1 MSGASDLLPRVKA
14 EILRTGYPT
23 QVRLADSLQRESWGI
38 VHSPA
43 YLDDVEGI
51 SREYDLRA
59 YRQWTVAGTSPP
71 FLIGVYLIIE
81 CKKSD
86 KPWVFFTTEETHDRG
101 RLGELIRGSVADKN
115 VFTTRNSP
123 AAYLTDDDLRS
134 FHHYFRVPRL
144 AHSYFEPFKG
154 KDPRE
159 AAPTIFGALLS
170 CTKPTLFLHKDR
182 PMERWLRIHYPVVV
196 FDGQLLDA
204 RIRED
209 GDIELVRV
217 PSLIVEFSYMAPNPS
232 PRTQSWENEERF
244 YIDVVSSRGV
254 PDFAKALESDHEA
267 MANLLAAKFADKT
280 GSA

>member
-1 MSGASDLLPRVKA
+1 VSDASDLLSRVKA
-14 EILRTGYPT
+14 EILKTGYPT
-23 QVRLADSLQRESWGI
+23 QVRLADFLQRELWG
-38 VHSPA
+38 VVQSPA

-59 YRQWTVAGTSPP
+59 YREWTVAGTSPP

-86 KPWVFFTTEETHDRG
+86 KPWVFFTTEATHLRG
-101 RLGELIRGSVADKN
+101 RLGELIRGKVADKI
-115 VFTTRNSP
+115 VFATRNSS
-123 AAYLTDDDLRS
+123 AAYLTDDDLLS
-134 FHHYFRVPRL
+134 FHHYFRGARL

-154 KDPRE
+154 KDPRD
-159 AAPTIFGALLS
+159 ASPTIFSAMLS

-182 PMERWLRIHYPVVV
+182 PIERWLRIHYPVVV

-209 GDIELVRV
+209 GEIELVRV

-244 YIDVVSSRGV
+244 YIDVVSSQGV
-254 PDFAKALESDHEA
+254 RDFAKALESDHEA
-267 MANLLAAKFADKT
+267 MANMLAAKFAVKP